1 MGTQFTG
8 STDRRV
14 KMYVKKGDTVYVVSG
29 KEKGKTGRVIKVL
42 RSKNTALVEKL
53 NIVKRHQRPTQA
65 NPTGGIIEKEAP
77 IHISNLM
84 LFDAKEKKP
93 AKIGHKTL
101 STGEKVRY
109 SKRSGEEIK

>member
-1 MGTQFTG
+1 MGTQFIG

-65 NPTGGIIEKEAP
+65 NPTGGIVEKEAP

-84 LFDAKEKKP
+84 LFDDKEKKP
-93 AKIGHKTL
+93 ARIGRKTL